1 MRSYRASSLGSCTK
15 AQVALQL
22 GYSPLAASDAME
34 GLYSRGR
41 DHEVE
46 CIEAMRAEDWG
57 FYDPVPGAFF
67 RANGY
72 ELQIDQDQWYIELE
86 VAGAKVTGHLDGL
99 VWWESN
105 LFHKVLE
112 IKSPQSFH
120 KWERAQKT
128 GDYSD
133 PLMNR
138 YAWQISVYMVATG
151 LEAVVACVEDGQVRT
166 FGIEVPPFTKK
177 DIYDRVEGMEVWVQG
192 VMLPPECSQSD
203 YPCPVAYLHEKPEY
217 EADEVLDQLVT
228 DREFNRQMVKE
239 WQAKVAGLDARIA
252 EYATEDIETPTS
264 KVTHYTTT
272 RKSYD
277 MESIAL
283 NLKPGVTL
291 DDFTTEKVS
300 ESIRITKKEGG
311 EL

>member
-1 MRSYRASSLGSCTK
+1 MRTYRASSLGSCTK
-15 AQVALQL
+15 AQVALQC
-22 GYSPLAASDAME
+22 GYSPLAASDQME

-46 CIEAMRAEDWG
+46 CIAALWAQDNTLCTEPGDDHDGRWG
-57 FYDPVPGAFF
+57 ERLAW
-67 RANGY
+67 
-72 ELQIDQDQWYIELE
+72 DQDQLYVELE
-86 VAGAKVTGHLDGL
+86 VAGAKITGHLDG
-99 VWWESN
+99 VMRGPFGMDSTWD
-105 LFHKVLE
+105 VLE

-120 KWERAQKT
+120 KWEKAHKT

-138 YAWQISVYMVATG
+138 YAVQLSVYMLATG
-151 LEAVVACVEDGQVRT
+151 LEAVVACVEEGQVRT
-166 FGIEVPPFTKK
+166 FGVETPP
-177 DIYDRVEGMEVWVQG
+177 YDLSAITTLVAFMEDHVEAGR
-192 VMLPPECSQSD
+192 LPVTCSQSD

-239 WQAKVAGLDARIA
+239 WQAKVASLDARIA
-252 EYATEDIETPTS
+252 EYAVTDIETPTS

-272 RKSYD
+272 RTTYD
-277 MESIAL
+277 HDAMEKDGIDLSKYATI
-283 NLKPGVTL
+283 K
-291 DDFTTEKVS
+291 ES
-300 ESIRITKKEGG
+300 QSIRITKKEGG